1 MVTLFVA
8 LKTVQN
14 KLLIKIFTKKLTV
27 KTSMKKLIWVF
38 IFTLSVTAIH
48 AQDYFV
54 SFAAAGASTIVSTV
68 KVDNLTKGTTV
79 TLNGDDILHLT
90 GVVGLPEMESKT
102 NFHLNVY
109 PNPMKSSCKIDF
121 TKAISGL
128 TLIGLYDVSGKLVLE
143 TQELLSRGRHS
154 YILSGIGKGIYLLKI
169 RSDKYSVTSKIV
181 CTAEI
186 AGITELKHY
195 AVNSTSDSQNTASL
209 YQESTGLKSSESTIE
224 MAYSDGDVIFFTASS
239 GSSNKT
245 NYILTNPTEVPK
257 IIFEFR
263 DCKDGDDYAYPV
275 VKIGAHWWMTQ
286 NLKTTRY
293 KDGTLLPTDGNWNNQ
308 QNPAYCSYLNTS
320 NSDTLNTYGRLY
332 NWYAVNTA
340 KLCPVGWHVPS
351 HDEWTGLKDY
361 LGATSITGGYLKETG
376 TLHWKSP
383 NQYANNLTGFTALP
397 AGLRDGDG
405 VFNYI
410 GLYGYF
416 WSSTQAGAT
425 TAKYWSL
432 EYNNGGFMQDPTI
445 RSTGLSV
452 RCTND

>member
-1 MVTLFVA
+1 MKNSIMFLTLLFGVVS
-8 LKTVQN
+8 LK
-14 KLLIKIFTKKLTV
+14 
-27 KTSMKKLIWVF
+27 
-38 IFTLSVTAIH
+38 
-48 AQDYFV
+48 AQDYMI
-54 SFAAAGASTIVSTV
+54 SFAGTGASTTVSTV

-90 GVVGLPEMESKT
+90 GVVGLPEREFKT
-102 NFHLNVY
+102 SINLSTY

-121 TKAISGL
+121 TKAISGP

-143 TQELLSRGRHS
+143 TQELLPKGRHS

-181 CTAEI
+181 CTDGI
-186 AGITELKHY
+186 AGIAELKHY
-195 AVNSTSDSQNTASL
+195 ALNSTSDSQNTASL
-209 YQESTGLKSSESTIE
+209 HQESSGLKNSKSTIE
-224 MAYSDGDVIFFTASS
+224 MAYSDGDVVFFTASS
-239 GSSNKT
+239 GS
-245 NYILTNPTEVPK
+245 NYVTRHVLAYPTEILSV
-257 IIFEFR
+257 IFEFW
-263 DCKDGDDYAYPV
+263 DCKDGDDNVYPV

-286 NLKTTRY
+286 NLKTTRLN
-293 KDGTLLPTDGNWNNQ
+293 DGAALPNDGIWNNQ

-320 NSDTLNTYGRLY
+320 NSDTINTYGRLY

-361 LGATSITGGYLKETG
+361 LGANSTTGDYLKETG

-397 AGLRDGDG
+397 AGWRGWNG
-405 VFNYI
+405 IFSNI

-416 WSSTQAGAT
+416 WSSTEAGAT
-425 TAKYWSL
+425 TAKGWSL
-432 EYNNGGFMQDPTI
+432 EYNNGAFMQDPSN
-445 RSTGLSV
+445 RSNGFSV